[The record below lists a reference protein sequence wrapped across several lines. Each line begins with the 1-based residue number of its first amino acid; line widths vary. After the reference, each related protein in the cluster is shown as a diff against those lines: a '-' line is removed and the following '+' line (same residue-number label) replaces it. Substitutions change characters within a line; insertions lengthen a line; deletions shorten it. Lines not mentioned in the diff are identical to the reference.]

1 MQKNR
6 EKFLVIKSG
15 GFFGL
20 WLQERENA
28 GKGGGK
34 WYNESEK
41 CIIKSRI
48 EFPNINDFRHPT
60 WTYHKVSE
68 KMPKKCVF
76 H

>member
-28 GKGGGK
+28 GKGGG
-34 WYNESEK
+34 NG
-41 CIIKSRI
+41 IMRAR
-48 EFPNINDFRHPT
+48 NAL
-60 WTYHKVSE
+60 
-68 KMPKKCVF
+68 
-76 H
+76 